1 MGFASLLIPSLLIAS
16 LPIALSGCSRPAPH
30 GLETRIATQPYLG
43 MPPQAGGKLPPLL
56 SQTGV
61 FRDTATRT
69 PNPGLIPYDIN
80 VAFWSDGADKS
91 RWIAVPG
98 QIVFSSAGEWRFPP
112 GTVFVKNFDL
122 AVDAA
127 NPGVKR
133 RLETRLLVCDSS
145 GGEWPGQT
153 SDLVLPQQAGL
164 PDLPHANRGR
174 CARSENTPA
183 EPAFRL
189 PFGRHRQ

>member
-1 MGFASLLIPSLLIAS
+1 MKRIGSNAAHAMGFASLLIAS
-16 LPIALSGCSRPAPH
+16 LPFALFGCSRPAPY
-30 GLETRIATQPYLG
+30 GLEARIATQPYLG
-43 MPPQAGGKLPPLL
+43 MPPQAGGQLPPLL

-61 FRDTATRT
+61 FKDTANRI

-91 RWIAVPG
+91 RWIAVPDG

-127 NPGVKR
+127 NPRVRR

-145 GGEWPGQT
+145 GGVYGVVYNWPAHRHHADIVPGNATQNISVKVSQRQGQ
-153 SDLVLPQQAGL
+153 
-164 PDLPHANRGR
+164 
-174 CARSENTPA
+174 
-183 EPAFRL
+183 
-189 PFGRHRQ
+189 